1 MSNGI
6 ASGVPPADG
15 CAGGVAGAGVWA
27 SDGVLMAA
35 IAQAASVMEA
45 SFLETIERMLI
56 LPEIFDC
63 FRCSQFRRAYIG
75 GVSPSLP

>member
-27 SDGVLMAA
+27 SDGELMAA
-35 IAQAASVMEA
+35 IAQAATAMEK
-45 SFLETIERMLI
+45 IERMLI
-56 LPEIFDC
+56 LPELF
-63 FRCSQFRRAYIG
+63 
-75 GVSPSLP
+75 